1 VNRRNDKE
9 LKTLLSSDS
18 PIDFY
23 YWISILNFF
32 DNHKEEL
39 NLKELKKVVDKCEE
53 CRLYLNKDNTDPIE
67 QEDVKPNVY
76 SFYRLQIENNNKNN
90 KDDDIELQFGLV
102 EGNQKIFA

>member
-1 VNRRNDKE
+1 MNRRYDKE

-23 YWISILNFF
+23 YWISLLNFF
-32 DNHKEEL
+32 DDHKEEL

-53 CRLYLNKDNTDPIE
+53 CRLYLNKDNRDPIS

-76 SFYRLQIENNNKNN
+76 EFYRLQIENNKNN
-90 KDDDIELQFGLV
+90 KESESV
-102 EGNQKIFA
+102 ETLYAIPA

>member
-1 VNRRNDKE
+1 VNRRYDKE

-23 YWISILNFF
+23 YWISLLNFF

-53 CRLYLNKDNTDPIE
+53 CRLYLNKDNRDPIE
-67 QEDVKPNVY
+67 KSDTRPNVY
-76 SFYRLQIENNNKNN
+76 EYLANKIKDNNKN
-90 KDDDIELQFGLV
+90 KETWKPEYQETQLQVVL
-102 EGNQKIFA
+102 

>member
-1 VNRRNDKE
+1 VNRRYDKE

-23 YWISILNFF
+23 LWISVLNFF
-32 DNHKEEL
+32 DDHKEEL

-53 CRLYLNKDNTDPIE
+53 CRLYLNKDNRDPIS

-76 SFYRLQIENNNKNN
+76 EFYRLQIENNKNN
-90 KDDDIELQFGLV
+90 KESESV
-102 EGNQKIFA
+102 ETLYAIPA

>member
-1 VNRRNDKE
+1 VNRRYDKE

-23 YWISILNFF
+23 YWISLLNFF
-32 DNHKEEL
+32 DDHKEEL

-53 CRLYLNKDNTDPIE
+53 CRLYLNKDNRDPIS

-76 SFYRLQIENNNKNN
+76 EFYRLQIENNKNN
-90 KDDDIELQFGLV
+90 KESESV
-102 EGNQKIFA
+102 ETLYAIPA